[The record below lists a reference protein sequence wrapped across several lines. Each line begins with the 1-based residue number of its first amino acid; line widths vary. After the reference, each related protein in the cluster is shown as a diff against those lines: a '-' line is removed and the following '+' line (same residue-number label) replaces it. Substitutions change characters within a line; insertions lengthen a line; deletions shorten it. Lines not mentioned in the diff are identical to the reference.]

1 MSFSTAFCRRGPH
14 GRALAAVLAVAV
26 VASAS
31 AAAAAPVATL
41 SSSETA
47 RSDQARLS
55 GTGTNLLR
63 VDNGVIVVSNADLGS
78 SAVTYI
84 DIETLDVRAQQ
95 VVSGPTAAQ
104 GRRLAVIDVAGE
116 SAVEQ
121 GLVEDPSTPV
131 LRLLTL
137 PEADGEGF
145 TEASAAVLPAAVA
158 PSIQR
163 FGTAI
168 ALGGNAI
175 AVVSETTQRSD
186 RVDIFTVTFD
196 GRLRWAQQL
205 EIGSAGEQRRS
216 AALLQ
221 TNVAVSSSGAVIAAS
236 GVNRLAGSGEV
247 AIFRIGTN
255 GWIPT
260 QRFVRIGGG
269 PVVVDGERV
278 VVQRSSFFVRDSGPW
293 TVLSTAPG
301 RPFGTVEELPVE
313 GSSISIWGNHVA
325 VGDPDNDFV
334 YLLELSSD
342 TGSYR
347 FSQAIPVP
355 GGNPGSGSPRFGTS
369 VVLVHD
375 RLVVGAP
382 DATAPYPAGAFHVF
396 DVVEGPVGCTIV
408 GTQDDD
414 DLRAPEDRISNT
426 VCGLA
431 GADLLIASST
441 TDRLDGGS
449 GRDQCE
455 GEADR
460 ITNCE

>member
-1 MSFSTAFCRRGPH
+1 MSSLTAICKRGLR
-14 GRALAAVLAVAV
+14 GRALAAVIAVAV
-26 VASAS
+26 VGSAS
-31 AAAAAPVATL
+31 AATAAPVATL
-41 SSSETA
+41 SSSEA
-47 RSDQARLS
+47 LRSDQARLS
-55 GTGTNLLR
+55 GTGSNLLR

-78 SAVTYI
+78 SSVTYL
-84 DIETLDVRAQQ
+84 DIETLDVRAERI
-95 VVSGPTAAQ
+95 VSGPAAAQ

-116 SAVEQ
+116 SAVQQ
-121 GLVEDPSTPV
+121 GLVEDPSTVV

-137 PEADGEGF
+137 PEAEGSGF
-145 TEASAAVLPAAVA
+145 TEASAAILPADVA

-175 AVVSETTQRSD
+175 AVVSETTQRTD
-186 RVDIFTVTFD
+186 RVDIFTITFD
-196 GRLRWAQQL
+196 GQLRWAQQL
-205 EIGSAGEQRRS
+205 QVGSASEQRR
-216 AALLQ
+216 AATLQ
-221 TNVAVSSSGAVIAAS
+221 TNVAVSSSGAIIAAS

-278 VVQRSSFFVRDSGPW
+278 VVQRSSFFVRNSGPW

-301 RPFGTVEELPVE
+301 RSFGNVEELPVE
-313 GSSISIWGNHVA
+313 GASLSVWGNHVA

-342 TGSYR
+342 TDTYR

-355 GGNPGSGSPRFGTS
+355 GGNPGSDSPKFGSS
-369 VVLVHD
+369 VVLVGD

-382 DATAPYPAGAFHVF
+382 DPTAPYPAGSFHIF

-408 GTQDDD
+408 GTQGDDE
-414 DLRAPEDRISNT
+414 LQAPEDRISNT
-426 VCGLA
+426 VCGLD
-431 GADLLIASST
+431 GADLLST
-441 TDRLDGGS
+441 TSAFDRLDGGP
-449 GRDQCE
+449 GRDRCE
-455 GEADR
+455 GRAAT

>member
-1 MSFSTAFCRRGPH
+1 MSSSTAVRKRGLRA
-14 GRALAAVLAVAV
+14 RALATAIAVAV
-26 VASAS
+26 VGSAS

-41 SSSETA
+41 SSSEA
-47 RSDQARLS
+47 LKSDQARLS
-55 GTGTNLLR
+55 GTGSNLLR

-78 SAVTYI
+78 NAVTYL
-84 DIETLDVRAQQ
+84 DIETLDIRAQRI
-95 VVSGPTAAQ
+95 VSGPAAAQ

-137 PEADGEGF
+137 PDADGDGF
-145 TEASAAVLPAAVA
+145 TEASATILPAAIA

-186 RVDIFTVTFD
+186 RVDIFTISFD
-196 GRLRWAQQL
+196 GHLRWAQQL
-205 EIGSAGEQRRS
+205 EVGSASGQRR
-216 AALLQ
+216 AATLQ
-221 TNVAVSSSGAVIAAS
+221 TNVAVSASGAIIAAS

-278 VVQRSSFFVRDSGPW
+278 VVQRSSFFVRNSGPW

-301 RPFGTVEELPVE
+301 RPLGNVEELPVE
-313 GSSISIWGNHVA
+313 GASLSVLGNHVA

-342 TGSYR
+342 TGRYR

-355 GGNPGSGSPRFGTS
+355 GGNPGSGSPRFGSS
-369 VVLVHD
+369 VVLVGD

-382 DATAPYPAGAFHVF
+382 DPTAPFPAGSFHLF
-396 DVVEGPVGCTIV
+396 DVVEGPVGCTVV
-408 GTQDDD
+408 GTQADD
-414 DLRAPEDRISNT
+414 DLHAPEDRISNT
-426 VCGLA
+426 VCGLD
-431 GADLLIASST
+431 GADLLSASSE
-441 TDRLDGGS
+441 TDRLDGGP
-449 GRDQCE
+449 GRDRCE
-455 GEADR
+455 GQAAR

>member
-1 MSFSTAFCRRGPH
+1 MSSLTAICKRGPR
-14 GRALAAVLAVAV
+14 GRALAVVIAVAV
-26 VASAS
+26 VGSAS
-31 AAAAAPVATL
+31 AATAAPVATL
-41 SSSETA
+41 SSSEA
-47 RSDQARLS
+47 LRSDQARLS
-55 GTGTNLLR
+55 GTGSNLLR

-78 SAVTYI
+78 SSVTYL
-84 DIETLDVRAQQ
+84 DIETLDVRAERI
-95 VVSGPTAAQ
+95 VSGPAAAQ

-116 SAVEQ
+116 SAVQQ
-121 GLVEDPSTPV
+121 GLVEDPSTIV

-137 PEADGEGF
+137 PEAEGSGF
-145 TEASAAVLPAAVA
+145 TEASAAILPADVA

-175 AVVSETTQRSD
+175 AVVSETTQRTD
-186 RVDIFTVTFD
+186 RVDIFTITFD
-196 GRLRWAQQL
+196 GQLRWAQQL
-205 EIGSAGEQRRS
+205 EVGSASEQRR
-216 AALLQ
+216 AATLQ
-221 TNVAVSSSGAVIAAS
+221 TNVAVSSSGAIIAAS

-301 RPFGTVEELPVE
+301 RPFGNVEELPVE
-313 GSSISIWGNHVA
+313 GASLSVWGNHVA

-342 TGSYR
+342 TGTYR

-355 GGNPGSGSPRFGTS
+355 GGNPGSDSPRFGSS
-369 VVLVHD
+369 VVLVGD

-382 DATAPYPAGAFHVF
+382 DPTAPYPAGSFHIF

-408 GTQDDD
+408 GTQGDDE
-414 DLRAPEDRISNT
+414 LQAPEDRISNT
-426 VCGLA
+426 VCGLD
-431 GADLLIASST
+431 GADLLST
-441 TDRLDGGS
+441 TSAFDRLDGGP
-449 GRDQCE
+449 GRDRCE
-455 GEADR
+455 GRAAT